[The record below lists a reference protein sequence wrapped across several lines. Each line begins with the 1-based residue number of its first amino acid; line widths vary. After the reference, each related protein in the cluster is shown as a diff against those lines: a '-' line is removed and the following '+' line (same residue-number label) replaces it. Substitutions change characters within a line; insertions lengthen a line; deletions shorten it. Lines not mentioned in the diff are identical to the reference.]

1 MNHENQLEDKPELL
15 ELMLNDTKN
24 SPKLYQPTKYWYN
37 YEKKFL
43 PELKRLG
50 LKDFRRRKNSIFQ
63 SFGAAD
69 IDPIDLKLRVL
80 NKDLFEGIF
89 PLKKSI
95 LFKRFIRSAIRIKL
109 FRRMVEQISRL
120 WLGISLEQKLF
131 FTYQFAKHYGIA
143 NKAQLISN
151 LSDSLISSP
160 KNILKIND
168 NVYTFTLL
176 RYYLHYAYT
185 CKFIDYSSI
194 FSVLEIG
201 PGYGG
206 QVEVL
211 KKLHPNMTIFVID
224 IPPQLYVCEQYL
236 KAVFPNDVISY
247 EKTRNMVEIPV
258 NSKGKIFIFSPWQL
272 PKIKNLVYDL
282 FWNSASFQEMNSEV
296 VLNYLKFVN
305 AQTQKFV
312 FLNEE
317 MELITSGNTYLNW
330 IGATKED
337 YFQGLKN
344 FELIDYSPSLSQF
357 LGPNQNYTCAI
368 WQRKQS
374 SVNL

>member
-1 MNHENQLEDKPELL
+1 
-15 ELMLNDTKN
+15 MLNDTKN
-24 SPKLYQPTKYWYN
+24 SPKLYQPTKYWHN

-63 SFGAAD
+63 SFGSMD
-69 IDPIDLKLRVL
+69 IDPIDIKLRVL

-89 PLKKSI
+89 PPKKSI

-109 FRRMVEQISRL
+109 FRRRIEHISRL
-120 WLGISLEQKLF
+120 WLGISLEEKLF
-131 FTYQFAKHYGIA
+131 FTYQFAKYYGIA
-143 NKAQLISN
+143 NKALPISN
-151 LSDSLISSP
+151 LSDSLIGSP

-168 NVYTFTLL
+168 NVYTSTLL
-176 RYYLHYAYT
+176 RYYLYYAYT

-194 FSVLEIG
+194 SSVLEIG
-201 PGYGG
+201 SGHGG

-236 KAVFPNDVISY
+236 KAIFPNDVISY

-258 NSKGKIFIFSPWQL
+258 NSKGKIFIFSPSQL

-317 MELITSGNTYLNW
+317 MKRITSGNTDLNW

-344 FELIDYSPSLSQF
+344 FEQIDYSPSLSQF
-357 LGPNQNYTCAI
+357 LGPTNNYTCAI